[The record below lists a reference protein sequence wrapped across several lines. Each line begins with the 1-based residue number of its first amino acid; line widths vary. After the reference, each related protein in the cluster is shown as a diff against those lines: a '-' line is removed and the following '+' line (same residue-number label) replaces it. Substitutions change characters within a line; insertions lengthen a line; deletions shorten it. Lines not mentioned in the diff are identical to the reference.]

1 MYKLHLLKEKEN
13 YKKSNNSSHLTE
25 NYTYEE
31 LVKFVNEC
39 ELLKYDEDILKEY
52 KEFMEC
58 REEEEDYC
66 INTPAKHSN
75 DKIMRAI
82 LKDRLQAA
90 IWLNK
95 WLEIEKEY
103 EIKEA
108 EIEEV
113 TESYI
118 TKDLEDRVTD
128 IVYKDKIYDGVF
140 YLIEH
145 QTVINYEMVK
155 RISEYKNEIRNHYQK
170 NAKLKNGK
178 NFKIA
183 KVIAI
188 VLYTGDKEWNA
199 FFSIKDLE
207 VPYPRKEINGMNEY
221 KLISSKSYTND
232 ELEKVAKEN
241 DKNILAQIFLI
252 DNIGQMKDINLI
264 EKEVNKLKI
273 KKENIQYISAYINNV
288 IKQKYTEN
296 VSKLMINVLVKKLNE
311 QSKEDGN
318 MLLED
323 FVVTL
328 ISEGEKRGISKGI
341 SKGIAKG
348 IAQGMTK
355 GMTQVAINMLKNKC
369 DKETIK
375 KYTGLSDKKIE
386 ELEKSLQT
394 A

>member
-13 YKKSNNSSHLTE
+13 YKKSDNSSHLTE
-25 NYTYEE
+25 NYTPEE
-31 LVKFVNEC
+31 LVNFVNEC
-39 ELLKYDEDILKEY
+39 ESLKYDENILKEY

-188 VLYTGDKEWNA
+188 VLYTGDREWNA

-207 VPYPRKEINGMNEY
+207 VPYPRKEINGMN
-221 KLISSKSYTND
+221 
-232 ELEKVAKEN
+232 
-241 DKNILAQIFLI
+241 
-252 DNIGQMKDINLI
+252 DNIGQMKDIKLI
-264 EKEVNKLKI
+264 ENEVSKLKI
-273 KKENIQYISAYINNV
+273 KKENIKYISAYINNV
-288 IKQKYTEN
+288 IKQKYNEN

-328 ISEGEKRGISKGI
+328 ISEGEKRGIN
-341 SKGIAKG
+341 
-348 IAQGMTK
+348 K
-355 GMTQVAINMLKNKC
+355 GMVFVAINMLKNKC

-375 KYTGLSDKKIE
+375 KYTGLSDKKIN

>member
-39 ELLKYDEDILKEY
+39 ESLKYDENILKEY

-58 REEEEDYC
+58 REEEENYSF
-66 INTPAKHSN
+66 NTPAKHSN

-95 WLEIEKEY
+95 WLGIEKEY

-188 VLYTGDKEWNA
+188 VLYTGDREWNA

-252 DNIGQMKDINLI
+252 DNIGQMKDIKLI
-264 EKEVNKLKI
+264 ENEVSKLKI
-273 KKENIQYISAYINNV
+273 KKENIKYISAYINNV
-288 IKQKYTEN
+288 IRQKYNEN

-328 ISEGEKRGISKGI
+328 ISEGEKRGIN
-341 SKGIAKG
+341 
-348 IAQGMTK
+348 K
-355 GMTQVAINMLKNKC
+355 GMVFVAINMLKNKC

-375 KYTGLSDKKIE
+375 KYTGLSDKKIK

>member
-39 ELLKYDEDILKEY
+39 ESLKYDEDILKEY

-188 VLYTGDKEWNA
+188 VLYTGDREWNA

-252 DNIGQMKDINLI
+252 DNIGQMKDIKLI
-264 EKEVNKLKI
+264 ENEVSKLKI
-273 KKENIQYISAYINNV
+273 KKENIKYISAYINNV
-288 IKQKYTEN
+288 IRQKYNEN

-328 ISEGEKRGISKGI
+328 ISEGEKRGIN
-341 SKGIAKG
+341 
-348 IAQGMTK
+348 K
-355 GMTQVAINMLKNKC
+355 GMVFVAINMLKNKC

-375 KYTGLSDKKIE
+375 KYTGLSDKKIK

>member
-25 NYTYEE
+25 NYTPEE
-31 LVKFVNEC
+31 LVNFVNEC
-39 ELLKYDEDILKEY
+39 ESLKYDENILKEY

-58 REEEEDYC
+58 REEKEDYFF
-66 INTPAKHSN
+66 NTPAKHSN

-95 WLEIEKEY
+95 WLGIEKEY
-103 EIKEA
+103 EIKED

-155 RISEYKNEIRNHYQK
+155 RISENKNEIRNHYQK

-207 VPYPRKEINGMNEY
+207 VPYPRKEINGINEY

-232 ELEKVAKEN
+232 ELEKVTREN

-252 DNIGQMKDINLI
+252 DNIGQMKDIKLI
-264 EKEVNKLKI
+264 ENEVSKLKI
-273 KKENIQYISAYINNV
+273 KKENI
-288 IKQKYTEN
+288 
-296 VSKLMINVLVKKLNE
+296 KKL
-311 QSKEDGN
+311 
-318 MLLED
+318 
-323 FVVTL
+323 
-328 ISEGEKRGISKGI
+328 
-341 SKGIAKG
+341 
-348 IAQGMTK
+348 
-355 GMTQVAINMLKNKC
+355 
-369 DKETIK
+369 
-375 KYTGLSDKKIE
+375 
-386 ELEKSLQT
+386 
-394 A
+394 

>member
-1 MYKLHLLKEKEN
+1 MYNLRLLNKEEN
-13 YKKSNNSSHLTE
+13 YKKSNNSSHLAE
-25 NYTYEE
+25 NYTYED
-31 LVKFVNEC
+31 LVNYVNEC
-39 ELLKYDEDILKEY
+39 ELLKYDENILKEY
-52 KEFMEC
+52 KEFKEC
-58 REEEEDYC
+58 REEEVEYSF
-66 INTPAKHSN
+66 NEPAKHSS

-82 LKDRLQAA
+82 LKDKFQAS

-95 WLEIEKEY
+95 WLEIEKEN
-103 EIKEA
+103 EIKEN

-128 IVYKDKIYDGVF
+128 IVYKDKVYDGVF

-145 QTVINYEMVK
+145 QTLINYEMVK

-188 VLYTGDKEWNA
+188 VLYTGDKKWNA

-232 ELEKVAKEN
+232 ELEKESREN

-252 DNIGQMKDINLI
+252 DNIGQMKNIKLI
-264 EKEVNKLKI
+264 EDEVNKLKI

-296 VSKLMINVLVKKLNE
+296 ISKLMINVLIKKLNE

-318 MLLED
+318 MLMED

-328 ISEGEKRGISKGI
+328 ISEGEKRGISKGRV
-341 SKGIAKG
+341 
-348 IAQGMTK
+348 QGMA
-355 GMTQVAINMLKNKC
+355 QVAIYNIPIYV
-369 DKETIK
+369 DTIK
-375 KYTGLSDKKIE
+375 EGSSSNL
-386 ELEKSLQT
+386 
-394 A
+394 

>member
-1 MYKLHLLKEKEN
+1 
-13 YKKSNNSSHLTE
+13 
-25 NYTYEE
+25 
-31 LVKFVNEC
+31 
-39 ELLKYDEDILKEY
+39 
-52 KEFMEC
+52 
-58 REEEEDYC
+58 
-66 INTPAKHSN
+66 
-75 DKIMRAI
+75 
-82 LKDRLQAA
+82 
-90 IWLNK
+90 
-95 WLEIEKEY
+95 
-103 EIKEA
+103 
-108 EIEEV
+108 
-113 TESYI
+113 
-118 TKDLEDRVTD
+118 
-128 IVYKDKIYDGVF
+128 
-140 YLIEH
+140 
-145 QTVINYEMVK
+145 MVK

-188 VLYTGDKEWNA
+188 VLYTGDREWNA

-252 DNIGQMKDINLI
+252 DNIGQMKDIKLI
-264 EKEVNKLKI
+264 ENEVSKLKI
-273 KKENIQYISAYINNV
+273 KKENIKYISAYINNV
-288 IKQKYTEN
+288 IRQKYNEN

-328 ISEGEKRGISKGI
+328 ISEGEKRGISKGRAQ
-341 SKGIAKG
+341 GRAKG
-348 IAQGMTK
+348 MA
-355 GMTQVAINMLKNKC
+355 QVAINMLKNKC

-375 KYTGLSDKKIE
+375 KYTGLSDKKIK

>member
-25 NYTYEE
+25 NYTPEE
-31 LVKFVNEC
+31 LVNFVNEC
-39 ELLKYDEDILKEY
+39 ESLKYDKNILKEY

-95 WLEIEKEY
+95 WLGIEKEY
-103 EIKEA
+103 EIKED

-128 IVYKDKIYDGVF
+128 IVYKDKMYDGVF

-252 DNIGQMKDINLI
+252 DNIGQMKDIKLI
-264 EKEVNKLKI
+264 ENEVSKLKI
-273 KKENIQYISAYINNV
+273 KKENIKYISAYINNV
-288 IKQKYTEN
+288 IRQKYNEN

-328 ISEGEKRGISKGI
+328 ISEGEKRGIN
-341 SKGIAKG
+341 
-348 IAQGMTK
+348 K
-355 GMTQVAINMLKNKC
+355 GMVFVAINMLKNKC

-375 KYTGLSDKKIE
+375 KYTGLSDKKIK

>member
-1 MYKLHLLKEKEN
+1 MYKLHLFKEEEN

-39 ELLKYDEDILKEY
+39 ESLKYDEDILKEY

-188 VLYTGDKEWNA
+188 VLYTGDREWNA

-252 DNIGQMKDINLI
+252 DNIGQMKDIKLI
-264 EKEVNKLKI
+264 ENEVSKLKI
-273 KKENIQYISAYINNV
+273 KKENIKYISAYINNV
-288 IKQKYTEN
+288 IRQKYNEN

-328 ISEGEKRGISKGI
+328 ISEGEKRGIN
-341 SKGIAKG
+341 
-348 IAQGMTK
+348 K
-355 GMTQVAINMLKNKC
+355 GMVFVAINMLKNKC

-375 KYTGLSDKKIE
+375 KYTGLSDKKIK